1 MKKFGQFNGSLRI
14 FLDCICVIKSG
25 GFDQNMGNGKFETSG
40 GMLPTLRCLIKGY
53 TRLFNFRNFDTLPSL
68 IRVYPL
74 IKFWKSVQPPHFF
87 PTLCLPVFKK
97 MSTLP
102 VYQAHFYPTRLFD
115 FQKYSPLPSYQ
126 GLPFY
131 QAPKSM
137 YKTLSYIVTR
147 TFEVPQ

>member
-1 MKKFGQFNGSLRI
+1 MNIEYNSAKTQRFVNTN
-14 FLDCICVIKSG
+14 VIKIWKYICKIVNACVTCVAC
-25 GFDQNMGNGKFETSG
+25 FHLFITF
-40 GMLPTLRCLIKGY
+40 RCLIKGY

-137 YKTLSYIVTR
+137 YDY
-147 TFEVPQ
+147 